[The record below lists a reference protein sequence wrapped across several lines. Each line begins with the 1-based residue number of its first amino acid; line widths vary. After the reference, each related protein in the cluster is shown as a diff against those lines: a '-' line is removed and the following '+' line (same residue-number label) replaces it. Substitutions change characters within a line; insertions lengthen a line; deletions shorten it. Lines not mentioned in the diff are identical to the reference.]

1 MASRRAQSTFFCCS
15 PRIRSTMLF
24 GAKHPCL
31 AQAMATIP
39 GMSQA
44 FDNNMASSIARN
56 EFSHGA
62 FCECRNSLVKKKY
75 QLQQRLHDICPAVAT
90 KLRQRIIICGNG
102 KTIAATATYLRQR
115 PHMCG
120 NGNVGE
126 ATGTYL
132 QQRQHNTVAFKRVAT
147 YGKSLNCRPEKL
159 FVFRNPCHHTP
170 SLR

>member
-62 FCECRNSLVKKKY
+62 FCECRNSLVKKNINCSSGFMTY
-75 QLQQRLHDICPAVAT
+75 VLQWQPSCG
-90 KLRQRIIICGNG
+90 QRIIICGNG

-120 NGNVGE
+120 NGNGGE

-147 YGKSLNCRPEKL
+147 YSKSLNCRPEKL